1 MALTGGS
8 RQRAP
13 RQVQPRLGRAM
24 LVLGC
29 VLATA
34 GVTAMDSPTTGPT
47 PSAAPPR
54 PTQASAEEP
63 DTYTSV
69 EAWVGLAA
77 ATAEQVSD
85 APDDPDRKPAA
96 TEEIPANSGSGK
108 RVVLDLTAQQVWLVD
123 DDGSEHRSYMVSAS
137 RYDNLDPGTYEVF
150 STSRHAVSWNHTE
163 TMEYMVRFTRGENA
177 NIGFHDIPVSQD
189 SGEEVQTLSELGT
202 PLSDGC
208 IRQDV
213 EDAEA
218 LWDFATVG
226 TEVVVVR
233 T

>member
-1 MALTGGS
+1 MSS
-8 RQRAP
+8 RR
-13 RQVQPRLGRAM
+13 VQPRLGRAM

-29 VLATA
+29 VVGTVGAI
-34 GVTAMDSPTTGPT
+34 AMGSAVGQ
-47 PSAAPPR
+47 SAAPPSSSEPSR
-54 PTQASAEEP
+54 PSQTSAEGPEA
-63 DTYTSV
+63 YLSV
-69 EAWVGLAA
+69 AASVGSAA
-77 ATAEQVSD
+77 AAAAQAPD
-85 APDDPDRKPAA
+85 APTDPDRKPEA
-96 TEEIPANSGSGK
+96 TGEIPESSGSGK

-123 DDGSEHRSYMVSAS
+123 ADGSEHRRYMVSAS
-137 RYDNLDPGTYEVF
+137 RYDNLEPGTYEVF
-150 STSRHAVSWNHTE
+150 STSRHAVSWKHTE

-189 SGEEVQTLSELGT
+189 SGEHVQTLSELGT

-218 LWDFATVG
+218 LWDFAPVG

-233 T
+233 S

>member
-1 MALTGGS
+1 MH
-8 RQRAP
+8 
-13 RQVQPRLGRAM
+13 PRLAHAM

-29 VLATA
+29 VVGTVGAITM
-34 GVTAMDSPTTGPT
+34 G
-47 PSAAPPR
+47 SAVGQSTAPPPAGEPSR
-54 PTQASAEEP
+54 PTGEEEP
-63 DTYTSV
+63 DAYLSV
-69 EAWVGLAA
+69 AASVGLAA
-77 ATAEQVSD
+77 ATAAQASD
-85 APDDPDRKPAA
+85 TPPDPDRKPVA
-96 TEEIPANSGSGK
+96 TGDIPKSSGSGK

-123 DDGSEHRSYMVSAS
+123 TDGSEHRSYLVSAS
-137 RYDNLDPGTYEVF
+137 RYDNLEPGTYEVF

-189 SGEEVQTLSELGT
+189 SGEQVQRLSELGT

-218 LWDFATVG
+218 LWDFAPVG